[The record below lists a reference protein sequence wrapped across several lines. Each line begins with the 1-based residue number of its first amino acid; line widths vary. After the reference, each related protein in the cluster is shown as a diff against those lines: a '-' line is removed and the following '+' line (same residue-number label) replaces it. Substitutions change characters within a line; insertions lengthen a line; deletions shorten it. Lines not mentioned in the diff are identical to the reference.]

1 MSTGAIRKTSGS
13 QRPNPLFRGAGCHHC
28 RSRKV
33 RCDAGKPYCTRCVE
47 QGTTDKCHYDEIR
60 KSKLT
65 LEKEKNAELKERIAR
80 LERELAAQKAGRPIP
95 EHGGDDA
102 PSGVLALLQVDE
114 SDGDIELGA
123 EDAQGYQ
130 DTLPQSGSAAGPA
143 LQASSFG
150 SVAPQAPH
158 VDTPSLGALAP
169 SWSIGSAVSTLE
181 TPILPTGQVE
191 NPSQPLPYWDPRTTP
206 ASPNSGS
213 PGALG
218 QSVNYPQGAE
228 FDADEYGTYQGGSI
242 ASYDAY
248 LGAPNLDASLRVRN
262 RPMPSPPVFGV
273 DIVMNFFQRWKNESP
288 PTYQAPTHFSYTT
301 SYDESFPGSGSA
313 LVGNWW
319 ENDDLPNH
327 QRNYLLELFLPFRRQ
342 VGFEIWV
349 PDFLAS
355 LHLPPKG
362 RPHPGLMWMIYSF
375 AAHFSGDPE
384 LEVLVPEFMEKARRN
399 LRQGH
404 ANQDRLFNCVQG
416 MTLLATMLY
425 LQGKINEGNLE
436 ANTACHVAMTC
447 GLHKISSP
455 DWFRPAAPPPRSHL
469 RIRQVDYHLGPP
481 ESAREH
487 GERIAAFWQLVL
499 VDYTAAA
506 TTGLPA
512 NFRDDGDQRSRVET
526 VFPRPLEDY
535 VNGKASSAQYATLG
549 DIFAPRFV
557 PQNPPDIVTTLQV
570 KATALLERAVRLA
583 TIWRDGVDMAFV
595 DPDKYRAEYNV
606 VYSAIRHFRSYL
618 PAIRQLPNEPQLP
631 CTTNGLIWELLYPHF
646 ITLNAEIQLF
656 YVLGDTD
663 SLAYDRCLDSARAVE
678 SLISQLTDA
687 EISQI
692 GVMFGHCFTSALHVL
707 QRELKTRRALGDD
720 AGVERVTSEQDVVLN
735 ALNVL
740 GKEHHLVAVQSARAR
755 ISVAG
760 ES

>member
-1 MSTGAIRKTSGS
+1 MSTTGPTRKTSGA
-13 QRPNPLFRGAGCHHC
+13 QRQNPLFRGAGCHHC

-33 RCDAGKPYCTRCVE
+33 KCDAGKPYCSRCVE
-47 QGTTDKCHYDEIR
+47 QGTTDKCRYDEIR

-65 LEKEKNAELKERIAR
+65 LEKEKNADLKERIAR
-80 LERELAAQKAGRPIP
+80 LERELAAQKAGQPVP
-95 EHGGDDA
+95 EHGVDDA
-102 PSGVLALLQVDE
+102 PADDLAQLQVDE
-114 SDGDIELGA
+114 SDGDVEHDA
-123 EDAQGYQ
+123 EDAQAYQ
-130 DTLPQSGSAAGPA
+130 DTLPPPGPA
-143 LQASSFG
+143 TGPTVQTGPFP
-150 SVAPQAPH
+150 VAPQAPH
-158 VDTPSLGALAP
+158 VDTVSLGALAP
-169 SWSIGSAVSTLE
+169 SWSIDSAVSALE
-181 TPILPTGQVE
+181 TPILPTPQAE
-191 NPSQPLPYWDPRTTP
+191 SLSQPLPYWDPHTTP

-213 PGALG
+213 PGAFR
-218 QSVNYPQGAE
+218 QPVNYPQGAD
-228 FDADEYGTYQGGSI
+228 FTDEYGTYQGGPI

-248 LGAPNLDASLRVRN
+248 LGAPNVDVSLRVRN
-262 RPMPSPPVFGV
+262 RPMPAPPVYGV
-273 DIVMNFFQRWKNESP
+273 DIVMDFFQRWKSE
-288 PTYQAPTHFSYTT
+288 QAPTYHAPMDFVYAP
-301 SYDESFPGSGSA
+301 SYDENFPGSGSA

-319 ENDDLPNH
+319 ENDDLPTH
-327 QRNYLLELFLPFRRQ
+327 QRNYLLELFFPYRKQ

-355 LHLPPKG
+355 LHLSPKG

-384 LEVLVPEFMEKARRN
+384 LEALIPEFMEKAQRN

-404 ANQDRLFNCVQG
+404 AKQDRLFNCVQG
-416 MTLLATMLY
+416 MTLLATLLY

-447 GLHKISSP
+447 GLHKISSS
-455 DWFRPAAPPPRSHL
+455 DWFRPAAPPPRSNL

-499 VDYTAAA
+499 VDHTAAA

-535 VNGKASSAQYATLG
+535 VNGKASSAPYATLA

-557 PQNPPDIVTTLQV
+557 PQNPPDIITTLQV
-570 KATALLERAVRLA
+570 KSTALLERAVRLA
-583 TIWRDGVDMAFV
+583 TIWRDGVDVAFV

-618 PAIRQLPNEPQLP
+618 PPIRQPPNEPQQP
-631 CTTNGLIWELLYPHF
+631 STTNGLIWERLYPHF

-663 SLAYDRCLDSARAVE
+663 PMAYDRCLDSARAVE

-687 EISQI
+687 EIAQI

-707 QRELKTRRALGDD
+707 QRELKARRALQDD
-720 AGVERVTSEQDVVLN
+720 AGVERVTFEQNVVLN

-740 GKEHHLVAVQSARAR
+740 GKAHHLVAVQSARAR
-755 ISVAG
+755 ISVN

>member
-1 MSTGAIRKTSGS
+1 MSTGPTRKTSGT
-13 QRPNPLFRGAGCHHC
+13 QRQNPL
-28 RSRKV
+28 
-33 RCDAGKPYCTRCVE
+33 PYCTRCVE
-47 QGTTDKCHYDEIR
+47 QSTTDKCHYDEIR

-80 LERELAAQKAGRPIP
+80 LERELAAHQSGQPVP
-95 EHGGDDA
+95 EHDANDA
-102 PSGVLALLQVDE
+102 PSNDIALLQVDE
-114 SDGDIELGA
+114 PDEDVELDA

-130 DTLPQSGSAAGPA
+130 DTLLQPGPA
-143 LQASSFG
+143 VQTGPFRPA
-150 SVAPQAPH
+150 APRAPY
-158 VDTPSLGALAP
+158 VDTLTLGALAP
-169 SWSIGSAVSTLE
+169 SWSIDSAVSALE
-181 TPILPTGQVE
+181 TPILPTGPVE
-191 NPSQPLPYWDPRTTP
+191 SASQPLPYWDPHTTP

-213 PGALG
+213 PGAFP
-218 QSVNYPQGAE
+218 VNYPQGAD
-228 FDADEYGTYQGGSI
+228 FNADGYGTYQGGPI

-248 LGAPNLDASLRVRN
+248 LGAPNLDVSLRVRS

-273 DIVMNFFQRWKNESP
+273 DIVMNFFQRWKTEPAS
-288 PTYQAPTHFSYTT
+288 TYHAPTDFAYAA

-319 ENDDLPNH
+319 ENDDLPTH
-327 QRNYLLELFLPFRRQ
+327 HRNYLLELFLPFRKQ

-362 RPHPGLMWMIYSF
+362 RPHPGLMWMVYTF

-384 LEVLVPEFMEKARRN
+384 LEVLVPEFIEKARRN

-404 ANQDRLFNCVQG
+404 AKQDRLFNCVQG
-416 MTLLATMLY
+416 MTLLATLLY

-447 GLHKISSP
+447 GLHKISSA
-455 DWFRPAAPPPRSHL
+455 DWFRPVTPPRSHL

-487 GERIAAFWQLVL
+487 GERIAAFWQLML
-499 VDYTAAA
+499 VDHTAAA

-535 VNGKASSAQYATLG
+535 VNGKASSAQYATLA

-583 TIWRDGVDMAFV
+583 TVWRDGVHVATV
-595 DPDKYRAEYNV
+595 DPDRYRAEYNV

-618 PAIRQLPNEPQLP
+618 PPIRQPPNEPQLP
-631 CTTNGLIWELLYPHF
+631 CTTNGLIWERLYPHF

-663 SLAYDRCLDSARAVE
+663 SLAYERCLDSARAVE
-678 SLISQLTDA
+678 SLISQLTNT

-720 AGVERVTSEQDVVLN
+720 AGVERVTDEQNIVLN

-740 GKEHHLVAVQSARAR
+740 GKEHHLVEYHAHAHHQLSNLRELV
-755 ISVAG
+755 
-760 ES
+760 